1 MKKVQ
6 GASFG
11 VRFYRRGISKGAAGE
26 APHGKG
32 DAMTDIPEQQNTAP
46 AQTPPPASEQAI
58 YRPAKIAKERML
70 REAAQSGDC
79 YIIRMLVMDGV
90 DLEARD
96 ASGRTALNIAT
107 QYNQAQA
114 IKTLLAAKEM
124 RRMAKLGD
132 LPDTAFFRKFAPKT
146 GSGKQ

>member
-1 MKKVQ
+1 
-6 GASFG
+6 
-11 VRFYRRGISKGAAGE
+11 
-26 APHGKG
+26 
-32 DAMTDIPEQQNTAP
+32 MTDIPEQQNVQAAQAPVP
-46 AQTPPPASEQAI
+46 AQEQAV
-58 YRPAKIAKERML
+58 YSPAKMVKERML

-79 YIIRMLVMDGV
+79 YIIRMLVVDGV

-107 QYNQAQA
+107 QYNQVQA

-132 LPDTAFFRKFAPKT
+132 LPNTAFFRKFAPKT